1 MFGNNYNGCVCKIK
15 VVGVGGAGNNA
26 VNRMIEAGVSSA
38 EFVAINTDKQAL
50 ALSKVDEENRIAIGE
65 TLTKGLGAGSNPD
78 VGAEACEESKEKIE
92 EVLKDVDLLFIAA
105 GMGGGTGTGAAPVVA
120 RIARELGI
128 VTVAVVTKPFAF
140 EGLKRRENAAKGI
153 AALRKYV
160 DTIVVIPN
168 DKLLEAL
175 PSDTSMVEA
184 LRFADENLRMGICGI
199 ADLISTP
206 SLINL
211 DFADVKT
218 IIGDKGFAHMGVGQA
233 SGENRVVQ
241 AVKKAISS
249 PILET
254 SIEGA
259 KGVIL
264 NVKGGTDLTL
274 GQITEATDLI
284 NGVID
289 QSATV
294 IFGANI
300 DPTYNDKIEI
310 TVIATGFDEK
320 NNRETPDGGRKIF
333 SANVDNFEGK
343 ADNAF
348 ISNVKR
354 EERIDER
361 VVRVEEF
368 NPIEPE
374 IISEN
379 PTIDEEPEEDDFDA
393 RISVDDQLEEEDED
407 EKAMKDFPSFMK
419 KLFNKNK

>member
-38 EFVAINTDKQAL
+38 EFVAVNTDKQAL
-50 ALSKVDEENRIAIGE
+50 ALSKADEENRIAIGE

-140 EGLKRRENAAKGI
+140 EGLKRRENATKGI
-153 AALRKYV
+153 VALRKYV

-289 QSATV
+289 RSATV

-320 NNRETPDGGRKIF
+320 NNREPDGDRKIF
-333 SANVDNFEGK
+333 TTNADNFEERTDK
-343 ADNAF
+343 TVFPSA
-348 ISNVKR
+348 KR
-354 EERIDER
+354 EERVDER
-361 VVRVEEF
+361 AARVEDLK
-368 NPIEPE
+368 PIELEIQPE
-374 IISEN
+374 KSAL
-379 PTIDEEPEEDDFDA
+379 DEEPEEDDIDA
-393 RISVDDQLEEEDED
+393 RFSVDEQLEEEDED